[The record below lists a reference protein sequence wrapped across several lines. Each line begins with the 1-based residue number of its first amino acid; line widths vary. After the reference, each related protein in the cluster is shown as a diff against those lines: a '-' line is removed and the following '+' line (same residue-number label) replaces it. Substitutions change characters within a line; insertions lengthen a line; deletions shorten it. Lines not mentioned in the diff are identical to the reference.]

1 MYKLPQLRAK
11 STRPGAV
18 YRSNYMNTC
27 GIYKLIFCNYGQYIG
42 KSINIEK
49 RYTEH
54 LLKLQKGV
62 HTKSMQKAYDI
73 SGIPILKILQVCH
86 KDWLTILETIHG
98 SHSKYRL
105 KNLNTTNIDNNL
117 DYQTRRL
124 LLNSTKTLL
133 PLSSL
138 L

>member
-1 MYKLPQLRAK
+1 
-11 STRPGAV
+11 
-18 YRSNYMNTC
+18 
-27 GIYKLIFCNYGQYIG
+27 
-42 KSINIEK
+42 
-49 RYTEH
+49 
-54 LLKLQKGV
+54 
-62 HTKSMQKAYDI
+62 MQKAYDI

-86 KDWLTILETIHG
+86 KDWLTILETVHG